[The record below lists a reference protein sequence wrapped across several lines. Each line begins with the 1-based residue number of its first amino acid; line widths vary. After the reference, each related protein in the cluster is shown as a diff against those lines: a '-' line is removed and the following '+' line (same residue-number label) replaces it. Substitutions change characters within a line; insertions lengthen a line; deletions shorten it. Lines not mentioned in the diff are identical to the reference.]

1 MERKTIIVMEG
12 DQTGQ
17 ELLEEAGCRAIYN
30 AAFGSGLEGTRT
42 GESGGSAGA
51 REFTDVVIRHV
62 KNKLAV
68 WSALA

>member
-17 ELLEEAGCRAIYN
+17 ELLEEAGCRAIYE
-30 AAFGSGLEGTRT
+30 ATFESVLEGTRT
-42 GESGGSAGA
+42 AEMGGSAGT
-51 REFTDVVIRHV
+51 REFTDEAIRHV
-62 KNKLAV
+62 KNKLEV

>member
-17 ELLEEAGCRAIYN
+17 ELLEEARCRATYK
-30 AAFGSGLEGTRT
+30 AAFESGLEGTRT
-42 GESGGSAGA
+42 AELGGSTGT
-51 REFTDVVIRHV
+51 RELADEVIRHV
-62 KNKLAV
+62 KNRLEV